1 MAKTVKTPACQT
13 AQMNGRSVARI
24 ATIVMGSVAALSLA
38 GLIWMMVA
46 SSGDYDEFGEVPIP
60 GSALIELPEGR
71 VVVSFNVTASGRG
84 TAVPPLTLSI
94 EPPPGGR
101 DPDVVDDL
109 GDSVAAGN
117 DIHRR
122 VWVMQVPAAGRYPV
136 SIDGPVADFE
146 NPKLTFGRDG
156 GLDGAVWVLVA
167 LSVISTDLAI
177 AGWWFQRRGR
187 TTSARRDSC
196 ALTEDESEGGKRRI
210 LE

>member
-1 MAKTVKTPACQT
+1 MAKTVTTPACQT

-38 GLIWMMVA
+38 GLIWMVVA

-117 DIHRR
+117 DIHRQ

-146 NPKLTFGRDG
+146 NPKLSFGRDG
-156 GLDGAVWVLVA
+156 GLDGPVWVLVA
-167 LSVISTDLAI
+167 LSIISTDLAI
-177 AGWWFQRRGR
+177 AGWWFQRRR
-187 TTSARRDSC
+187 TSS
-196 ALTEDESEGGKRRI
+196 
-210 LE
+210 

>member
-1 MAKTVKTPACQT
+1 MAKTVAIAACNT

-24 ATIVMGSVAALSLA
+24 VTIVMGVVAALSFA
-38 GLIWMMVA
+38 GLLSMMVA
-46 SSGDYDEFGEVPIP
+46 SSGDYDEFGEMPIP
-60 GSALIELPEGR
+60 GSALIDLPEGR
-71 VVVSFNVTASGRG
+71 IVVSFKVTASGRG

-122 VWVMQVPAAGRYPV
+122 VWMMQVPAAGRYPV

-146 NPKLTFGRDG
+146 NPMLTFGRDG
-156 GLDGAVWVLVA
+156 GFHGPVWVLVA
-167 LSVISTDLAI
+167 LSIISTDLAI

-187 TTSARRDSC
+187 AAAARRDSG
-196 ALTEDESEGGKRRI
+196 ALAEAEFEEEKRRT

>member
-1 MAKTVKTPACQT
+1 
-13 AQMNGRSVARI
+13 MNGRSVARI
-24 ATIVMGSVAALSLA
+24 VTIVMGVVAALSFA
-38 GLIWMMVA
+38 GLIGTMAA
-46 SSGDYDEFGEVPIP
+46 SSGDYDEFGEVSIP
-60 GSALIELPEGR
+60 GSALIDLPEGR
-71 VVVSFNVTASGRG
+71 IVISFKVTASGRG

-109 GDSVAAGN
+109 GDSVAAGS

-136 SIDGPVADFE
+136 SIDGPVGDFE

-177 AGWWFQRRGR
+177 TGWWFQRRGR
-187 TTSARRDSC
+187 TTSARRDSG

>member
-1 MAKTVKTPACQT
+1 
-13 AQMNGRSVARI
+13 MNGRSVARI
-24 ATIVMGSVAALSLA
+24 VTIVMGIVAALSLA
-38 GLIWMMVA
+38 GLIWTVAA
-46 SSGDYDEFGEVPIP
+46 SSGDYDEFGEVSIP
-60 GSALIELPEGR
+60 GSALIDLPEGR
-71 VVVSFNVTASGRG
+71 VVVSFHVTASGRG

-101 DPDVVDDL
+101 DPEVVDDL

-146 NPKLTFGRDG
+146 NPRLVFGRDG
-156 GLDGAVWVLVA
+156 GLDGPVWVLVA
-167 LSVISTDLAI
+167 LSVICADLAV

-187 TTSARRDSC
+187 AAAVRRDSG
-196 ALTEDESEGGKRRI
+196 APAEAEFEEEKRRT

>member
-1 MAKTVKTPACQT
+1 
-13 AQMNGRSVARI
+13 MNGRSVARI
-24 ATIVMGSVAALSLA
+24 VTIVMGVVAALSFA
-38 GLIWMMVA
+38 GLIWTMAA
-46 SSGDYDEFGEVPIP
+46 SSGDYDEFGEVSIP
-60 GSALIELPEGR
+60 GSALIDLPEGR
-71 VVVSFNVTASGRG
+71 IVVSFKVTASGRG

-109 GDSVAAGN
+109 GDSVAAGS

-136 SIDGPVADFE
+136 SIDGPVADFD

-187 TTSARRDSC
+187 TTSARRDSG

>member
-1 MAKTVKTPACQT
+1 MPKTVTTPACET
-13 AQMNGRSVARI
+13 VQMNGRSVARI
-24 ATIVMGSVAALSLA
+24 VTIVMGVVAALSFA
-38 GLIWMMVA
+38 GLIGTMAA
-46 SSGDYDEFGEVPIP
+46 SSGDYDEFGEVSIP
-60 GSALIELPEGR
+60 GSALIDLPEGR
-71 VVVSFNVTASGRG
+71 IVVSFKVTASGRG

-109 GDSVAAGN
+109 GDSVAAGS

-187 TTSARRDSC
+187 TTSARRDSG